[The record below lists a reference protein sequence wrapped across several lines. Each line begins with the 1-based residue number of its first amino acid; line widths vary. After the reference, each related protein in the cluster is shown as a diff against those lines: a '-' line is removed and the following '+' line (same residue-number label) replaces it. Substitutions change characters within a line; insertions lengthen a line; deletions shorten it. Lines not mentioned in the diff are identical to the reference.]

1 MQVWLA
7 SASERR
13 AQLLKEFGFQVKVEA
28 LHKHQEIRKCGFT
41 VSQMVKSIC
50 ASKVDS
56 AIKEWPSN
64 FDGIAIVAD
73 TLVQDPDDA
82 YLALGQPEDEYSA
95 VAVLS
100 RLSGR
105 RHAVWSATALISKT
119 IIEEDGEELL
129 ISPGWYAKIWL
140 ERALVEIEDL
150 GAHALD
156 DLVSSGSWR
165 GKAGGYDLAGAI
177 SEYSQLVDGNEMVV
191 LGLATGAV
199 QSLYEITGVNPSE

>member
-13 AQLLKEFGFQVKVEA
+13 AQLLKEFGFQVKAEA
-28 LHKHQEIRKCGFT
+28 LHEHQEIRKCGFT

-50 ASKVDS
+50 TSKVDS
-56 AIKEWPSN
+56 AIKEWSST

-82 YLALGQPEDEYSA
+82 HLALGQPEDEYSA

-119 IIEEDGEELL
+119 IIEGDGEELL

-165 GKAGGYDLAGAI
+165 GKAGGYDMAGAI

-191 LGLATGAV
+191 LGLATGAI
-199 QSLYEITGVNPSE
+199 QTLYEITGVNPSE

>member
-13 AQLLKEFGFQVKVEA
+13 AQLLKEFGFQVKAEA
-28 LHKHQEIRKCGFT
+28 LHEHQEVRKCGFT

-50 ASKVDS
+50 TSKVDS
-56 AIKEWPSN
+56 AIKEWPST

-82 YLALGQPEDEYSA
+82 HLALGQPEDEYSA

-105 RHAVWSATALISKT
+105 RHAVWSATALISKS
-119 IIEEDGEELL
+119 IIGEDGEDLL

-165 GKAGGYDLAGAI
+165 GKAGGYDMAGAI
-177 SEYSQLVDGNEMVV
+177 SEYSQLVDGNEMAV
-191 LGLATGAV
+191 LGLATGAI

>member
-13 AQLLKEFGFQVKVEA
+13 AQLLKEFGFQVKAEA
-28 LHKHQEIRKCGFT
+28 LREHQEVRKSGFT

-56 AIKEWPSN
+56 AIKEWPST
-64 FDGIAIVAD
+64 FDGIVIVAD

-82 YLALGQPEDEYSA
+82 HLALGQPADEYSA

-105 RHAVWSATALISKT
+105 RHAVWTATALISKN
-119 IIEEDGEELL
+119 IIEGDGEELL

-156 DLVSSGSWR
+156 DLVSSGSWK
-165 GKAGGYDLAGAI
+165 GKAGGYDMAGAI
-177 SEYSQLVDGNEMVV
+177 SEYSQLVDGNEMAV
-191 LGLATGAV
+191 LGLATGAI